1 MAMHTDTSS
10 AVRSRPALRPG
21 SSSLLAAALCLSAAL
36 SARADFSGTDSLSK
50 NRGNWQLISMIGFSD
65 LKFRNSRLEFLAPHP
80 APEINASIAV
90 WLPNSGSTTKPWFAQ
105 VDVHLD
111 KPTIPA
117 DSFLE
122 LGLSL
127 EASSA
132 SSGVCSQMMTR
143 LHFQD
148 GTDGTDISVKTQDG
162 IHDAIGT
169 TLKNATF
176 RLHYDP
182 ALKQVVASVTDG
194 SYWLY
199 SKPLDIASWKLKPGD
214 VFYLSL
220 MARNGGPSSSGLKL
234 ASGPVHFKN
243 FQCGPA
249 RPEIVV
255 HQPAGTPLADSKNSR
270 SFGSV
275 TRGEQRGLVFYFRN
289 EGTRPLQNIAV
300 RIDSVHAKDFIVS
313 SAPSAKVIKPGDD
326 ARFTIA
332 FRPKAAGTRKAK
344 LHLLSNDAD
353 EASFD
358 VDLTGRGKQ
367 P

>member
-1 MAMHTDTSS
+1 MHTDTSR
-10 AVRSRPALRPG
+10 AARSRPALRPG

-36 SARADFSGTDSLSK
+36 SAHADFSGTDSLSK
-50 NRGNWQLISMIGFSD
+50 NRGNWQFATLGGNSA
-65 LKFRNSRLEFLAPHP
+65 LTFRNSRLEFLAPSP
-80 APEINASIAV
+80 AALNTSAAI

-111 KPTIPA
+111 KPAIPA
-117 DSFLE
+117 GSFLE

-127 EASSA
+127 EASSPT
-132 SSGVCSQMMTR
+132 SGVCAQMMTR
-143 LHFQD
+143 YHIQDGAD
-148 GTDGTDISVKTQDG
+148 GTDFTFKTQDG
-162 IHDAIGT
+162 IYDGIGT
-169 TLKNATF
+169 TLKNATL

-182 ALKQVVASVTDG
+182 ASKQVVASLTDG

-234 ASGPVHFKN
+234 GSGPVHFKN

-255 HQPAGTPLADSKNSR
+255 HQPAGTPIADSKNSR

-300 RIDSVHAKDFIVS
+300 RIDGVHAKDFILS